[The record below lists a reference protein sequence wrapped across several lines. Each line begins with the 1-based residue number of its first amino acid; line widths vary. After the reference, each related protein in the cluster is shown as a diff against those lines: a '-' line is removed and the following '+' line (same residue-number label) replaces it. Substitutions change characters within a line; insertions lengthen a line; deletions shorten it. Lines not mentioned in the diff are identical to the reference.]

1 MTEPTLWKI
10 TTPMSRHSWFT
21 DDPKEVAHFSLPDQG
36 HKIEGYALSAS
47 PATAEPVQQDTR
59 DEAVAWMVKWYGS
72 DGHEF
77 VNATASKLVAQ
88 QHALR
93 VGGKV
98 IDLYATPHPVQPEEA
113 LARELRLTI
122 VSLRALADHVRA
134 CPDYVNLRGDMV
146 NVDKA
151 IAALSP
157 RAKG

>member
-1 MTEPTLWKI
+1 MAEPLPLTNRCDKCGEWFHNAHVCANSIKI
-10 TTPMSRHSWFT
+10 SK
-21 DDPKEVAHFSLPDQG
+21 DA
-36 HKIEGYALSAS
+36 ALSAS

-98 IDLYATPHPVQPEEA
+98 IDLYATHHPVQPEEA
-113 LARELRLTI
+113 VARD
-122 VSLRALADHVRA
+122 ALKQIASADPGEGGCYYTNR
-134 CPDYVNLRGDMV
+134 VNISIAK
-146 NVDKA
+146 KA
-151 IAALSP
+151 LAALS
-157 RAKG
+157 RQQDAGERT